1 MPVTESVV
9 LFVVDGMRP
18 DGLQQAD
25 SPNADRLVAQGAST
39 FAARTVMPSSTL
51 PCHTSLF
58 RGVPSERHG
67 VTTNNWFPPV
77 RPVPSIID
85 VVRQSGGTTS
95 SFYNWEQL
103 RDLADPGSLNASF
116 FQATS
121 RDPDG
126 DSVIAEAAAA
136 HFAGGVPTFSFVYF
150 GCTDEQG
157 HAHGWMTDEYLA
169 AIGDA
174 DVALGIV
181 LRAIAD
187 APNGEDTTV
196 ILTADHGGHDKT
208 HGTEAPEDMN
218 IPWIAC
224 GPDTPSGRDIATQ
237 VQIIDTPATVCRL
250 LSIDPS
256 DVWTGSVVDEVVSG

>member
-1 MPVTESVV
+1 MLATESVV

-25 SPNADRLVAQGAST
+25 TPNADRLVAEGAST
-39 FAARTVMPSSTL
+39 FTARTVMPSSTL

-85 VVRQSGGTTS
+85 VVHQAGGATA

-103 RDLADPGSLNASF
+103 RDLSDPGSLNASF
-116 FQATS
+116 FRAS
-121 RDPDG
+121 SHDPDG
-126 DSVIAEAAAA
+126 DAVIAEGAAA
-136 HFAGGVPTFSFVYF
+136 HFAAGVPTFNFVYF
-150 GCTDEQG
+150 GRTDEVG
-157 HAHGWMTDEYLA
+157 HAHGWMTDEYIA

-174 DVALGIV
+174 DAALGVV
-181 LRAIAD
+181 LQAIEA
-187 APNGEDTTV
+187 APNGGNTTV

-208 HGTEAPEDMN
+208 HGTDSADDMT
-218 IPWIAC
+218 IPWIVR
-224 GPDTPSGRDIATQ
+224 GPRTPAGHDIESQ
-237 VQIIDTPATVCRL
+237 VEIIDTPATVCRL
-250 LSIDPS
+250 LDIAPS
-256 DVWTGSVVDEVVSG
+256 DVWTGSVVDEAFTG

>member
-1 MPVTESVV
+1 MPTTESVV

-25 SPNADRLVAQGAST
+25 TPNADRLVAEGSAT
-39 FAARTVMPSSTL
+39 FTARTVMPSSTL

-85 VVRQSGGTTS
+85 VVHQAGGTTA

-103 RDLADPGSLNASF
+103 RDLSDPGSLNASF
-116 FQATS
+116 FRAS
-121 RDPDG
+121 SHDDG
-126 DSVIAEAAAA
+126 GDTVIAEGAAA
-136 HFAGGVPTFSFVYF
+136 HFAAGVPTFSFVYF
-150 GCTDEQG
+150 GRTDEVG
-157 HAHGWMTDEYLA
+157 HDHGWMTDEYIA

-181 LRAIAD
+181 LNAIGG
-187 APNGEDTTV
+187 APNGANTTV

-208 HGTEAPEDMN
+208 HGTESADDMT
-218 IPWIAC
+218 IPWIMR
-224 GPDTPSGRDIATQ
+224 GPDTPVGHDITQQ
-237 VQIIDTPATVCRL
+237 VQIIDTPATTCRL
-250 LSIDPS
+250 LRIDPS
-256 DVWTGSVVDEVVSG
+256 DVWTGTVVEEVVAG